1 MKSRDINLNTFI
13 STPADMLW
21 NISNDYVFSII
32 YKTISMLLLH
42 TIIILYIWEAI
53 LMSKEKKIISHTLYM
68 SIWSVVV
75 ARVGIDLLTSIS
87 NIEPLDFTNRLV
99 KTWKHVKYFWQV
111 RFYFIISFIENNDIF
126 FGILPIKGVS
136 TLELSSWVPEM
147 PNDFTS

>member
-99 KTWKHVKYFWQV
+99 KTWKHVKHFRQV
-111 RFYFIISFIENNDIF
+111 CFYQRFYWEQGYC